1 MKKRLLFIVIL
12 LNVSIL
18 LSRAQTGLFPGYI
31 APEIKLKTI
40 DGQKVALKDLSGKM
54 VIIYFWAS
62 WSEHSRVENPKM
74 KELYQEF
81 RNSQFEEGKGLV
93 VYSVALEKDKGA
105 WFAAIQKDG
114 ISTFVNVSELKFLE
128 SKAAKDYNI
137 KAIPMTFLL
146 NGNGVILVSGMNSEA
161 LRDKLNSLLSE
172 NTRIVK

>member
-1 MKKRLLFIVIL
+1 MEKKFLAVFIMFNISTLLA
-12 LNVSIL
+12 N
-18 LSRAQTGLFPGYI
+18 AQTGLFPGYL
-31 APEIKLKTI
+31 APEMKIKTI
-40 DGQKVALKDLSGKM
+40 DGKKVALNDLSGKM

-62 WSEHSRVENPKM
+62 WSEHSRAENPKM
-74 KELYQEF
+74 KDLYNDF
-81 RNSQFEEGKGLV
+81 KNSQFEEGKGLV

-114 ISTFVNVSELKFLE
+114 ISSFVNVSELKFLE
-128 SKAAKDYNI
+128 SKAAQEYNI

-146 NGNGVILVSGMNSEA
+146 NGNGVIVVSGMNSDA